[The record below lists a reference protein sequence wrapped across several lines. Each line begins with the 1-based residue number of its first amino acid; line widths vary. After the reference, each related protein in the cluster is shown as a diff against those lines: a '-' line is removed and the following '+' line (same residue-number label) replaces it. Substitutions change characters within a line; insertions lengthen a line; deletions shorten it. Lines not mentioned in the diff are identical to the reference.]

1 MWKTKLQAYAAH
13 IGPCMK
19 KFRYP
24 LLIFLAG
31 LILLYLG
38 APHSQSTAELSGEQ
52 AQLSS
57 VSPQNFDME
66 TFETDLQNKL
76 SLIEGAGQVE
86 LLLALEDTEEVVY
99 ASDIRRSS
107 AGAEND
113 SYEKN
118 LTVLSDGNYG
128 EQPVQIKSVCPTFR
142 GAVILCEGGDQTTV
156 RLAIAE
162 AVSAAC
168 GLSMDK
174 ISVLKMQQSE

>member
-1 MWKTKLQAYAAH
+1 MWKTKFQAYAAH
-13 IGPCMK
+13 IGPWIQ

-38 APHSQSTAELSGEQ
+38 APRNRSEAEPGEEKTQ
-52 AQLSS
+52 PSS
-57 VSPQNFDME
+57 VSLQNFDIE
-66 TFETDLQNKL
+66 AFETDLQDKL

-107 AGAEND
+107 AGAENS
-113 SYEKN
+113 SYENN
-118 LTVLSDGNYG
+118 LTILSDGNYG

-156 RLAIAE
+156 RLAITE
-162 AVSAAC
+162 AVSTAC

-174 ISVLKMQQSE
+174 ISVLKMQQQ